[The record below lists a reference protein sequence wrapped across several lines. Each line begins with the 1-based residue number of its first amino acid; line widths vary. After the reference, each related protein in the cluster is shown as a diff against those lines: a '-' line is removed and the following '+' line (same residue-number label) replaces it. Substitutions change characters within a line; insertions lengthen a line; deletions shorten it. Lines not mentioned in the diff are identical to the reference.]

1 MKKILSIACVAIV
14 VAALASCKKTYVTNV
29 TPNQTYTSTITPS
42 QWMQT
47 TDGKS
52 DSVSIKLP
60 NASNFFLNDSDATL
74 VYFSY
79 FQGVYEQIPEVYN
92 GVSYSYFHYVSN
104 GNLYMVLYAQPIN
117 GGAPVKPTS
126 NVFVKLV
133 LIPSNGSTY

>member
-1 MKKILSIACVAIV
+1 MKKLLSIACVALV

-29 TPNQTYTSTITPS
+29 TPNQTFTSTITPS

-104 GNLYMVLYAQPIN
+104 GNLYLVLYAQPIN
-117 GGAPVKPTS
+117 GGTPVKPTD

-133 LIPSNGSTY
+133 LIPSDAGN